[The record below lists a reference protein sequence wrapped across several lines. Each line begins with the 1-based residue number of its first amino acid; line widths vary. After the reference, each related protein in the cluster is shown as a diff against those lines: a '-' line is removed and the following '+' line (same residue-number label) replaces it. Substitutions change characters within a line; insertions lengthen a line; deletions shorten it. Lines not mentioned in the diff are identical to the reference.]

1 MALDLIV
8 VGCGPAGYKAALGAA
23 RMGAAVAVVENGLPG
38 GNCLNEGCIPT
49 RALLHPAMLIEDV
62 NALAGRGLVGAVH
75 GDFAAAVRH
84 KDAVVA
90 SLRDG
95 LPGAMQRL
103 GIRLLRGAARLEAP
117 GRVRVGDQVLEAD
130 RIVVASGSQPR
141 ALAQC
146 PFDGRVVVSSR
157 EFYSTLAVLP
167 ERVLCV
173 GGGAVGVEAAYLAR
187 QYGARVTV
195 IEQGP
200 RLLPHYAR
208 VPEHV
213 ADLLEARLER
223 LGVDVR
229 TEARVVACRAQD
241 GRARVA
247 FDDGSEDEFGL
258 VLVAVG
264 RAPNTAGLGL
274 EDLGASFT
282 PSGQVRTDAFL
293 QTGAPG
299 VYAAGDVRDGP
310 MTANAALY
318 DGKLVV
324 ENALGGERTRANYFK
339 VPFVVNSAL
348 EIATVGLT
356 EAQAEGAGFAPRVAH
371 ASFGAS
377 GKARARH
384 DYDGFIEVV
393 HDLETGQLLG
403 GCIVGP
409 EAGEQIL
416 LLGAACRSDRG
427 LWFLKDL
434 SYSHPSWCE
443 ELERAIDPYAATLA
457 RDAENLF
464 RPGIHAGD

>member
-8 VGCGPAGYKAALGAA
+8 VGCGPAGYKAAVGAA
-23 RMGAAVAVVENGLPG
+23 RLGASVAVVESGRPG

-49 RALLHPAMLIEDV
+49 RALLHPAMLIEDC
-62 NALAGRGLVGAVH
+62 NALAGRGLVGAVR

-90 SLRDG
+90 SLRNG
-95 LPGAMQRL
+95 LPGALERL
-103 GIRLLRGAARLEAP
+103 GIRLLRGAAKFEAP
-117 GRVRVGDQVLEAD
+117 GRLRVGDELLEAP
-130 RIVVASGSQPR
+130 RVVIATGSQPR
-141 ALAQC
+141 ALAEL
-146 PFDGRVVVSSR
+146 PLDGRVVVSSH
-157 EFYSTLAVLP
+157 EFYSTLNELP
-167 ERVLCV
+167 GRVLCV
-173 GGGAVGVEAAYLAR
+173 GGGAIGVEAAYLAR
-187 QYGARVTV
+187 QYGAQVAIVERA
-195 IEQGP
+195 P
-200 RLLPHYAR
+200 RLLPSAR
-208 VPEHV
+208 MPEHV
-213 ADLLEARLER
+213 ADLLETRLER
-223 LGVDVR
+223 LGVEVL
-229 TEARVVACRAQD
+229 TETQVAACRVES
-241 GRARVA
+241 GRARVT
-247 FDDGSEDEFGL
+247 FDDGSESDFGL

-264 RAPNTAGLGL
+264 RAPNSTGLGL
-274 EDLGASFT
+274 EEIGARLT
-282 PSGQVRTDAFL
+282 PSGQLRTDGFL
-293 QTGAPG
+293 QTAVPG
-299 VYAAGDVRDGP
+299 VYAAGDVREGP

-416 LLGAACRSDRG
+416 LLGAACRSERG
-427 LWFLKDL
+427 LWFLKDM

-443 ELERAIDPYAATLA
+443 ELERAIDPYAASLA

>member
-1 MALDLIV
+1 MAPDLVV

-23 RMGAAVAVVENGLPG
+23 RMGAAVAVIESGRPG

-49 RALLHPAMLIEDV
+49 RALLHPAALIEDI
-62 NALAGRGLVGAVH
+62 NALAGRGLVGAVR

-95 LPGAMQRL
+95 LPGVMQRL
-103 GIRLLRGAARLEAP
+103 GIRVLRGEAKLVAP
-117 GRVRVGDQVLEAD
+117 RGVRVNGELVEAE
-130 RIVVASGSQPR
+130 RVVVATGARPR
-141 ALAQC
+141 ALDEC

-157 EFYSTLAVLP
+157 EFYSTLAELP
-167 ERVLCV
+167 GRVLCV
-173 GGGAVGVEAAYLAR
+173 GGGAIGVEAAYLAR
-187 QYGARVTV
+187 QYGADVTV
-195 IEQGP
+195 VEHGA
-200 RLLPHYAR
+200 RLLPSYPR

-213 ADLLEARLER
+213 ADLLETRLER
-223 LGVDVR
+223 LGVL
-229 TEARVVACRAQD
+229 TETQVAACRVED

-247 FDDGSEDEFGL
+247 FDDGNEDEFGL

-274 EDLGASFT
+274 EEIGVRLA
-282 PSGQVRTDAFL
+282 PSGHVRTDAFL
-293 QTGAPG
+293 QTAAPG
-299 VYAAGDVRDGP
+299 VYAAGDVREGP

-324 ENALGGERTRANYFK
+324 ENALGGERTRANYYK

-356 EAQAEGAGFAPRVAH
+356 GAQAEAAGFSPRVAH

>member
-8 VGCGPAGYKAALGAA
+8 VGCGPAGYKAAVGAA
-23 RMGAAVAVVENGLPG
+23 RLGATVAVVEHAKPG

-49 RALLHPAMLIEDV
+49 RALLHPAALIEDC
-62 NALAGRGLVGAVH
+62 NALAGRGLVGAVR

-90 SLRDG
+90 SLRNG

-103 GIRLLRGAARLEAP
+103 GIKMLRGTARFEAP
-117 GRVRVGDQVLEAD
+117 GRVRVGEELLEAP
-130 RIVVASGSQPR
+130 RVVVATGSRPR
-141 ALAQC
+141 ALAEM
-146 PFDGRVVVSSR
+146 PFDGRVVVSSH
-157 EFYSTLAVLP
+157 EFFSTLAGLP

-173 GGGAVGVEAAYLAR
+173 GGGAIGVEAAYLAR
-187 QYGARVTV
+187 QYGARVTIV
-195 IEQGP
+195 ERGP
-200 RLLPHYAR
+200 RLLPGYPR

-223 LGVDVR
+223 LGVEVR
-229 TEARVVACRAQD
+229 TETQVAACRVAGD
-241 GRARVA
+241 RARVSL
-247 FDDGSEDEFGL
+247 DDGSEDDYGL

-264 RAPNTAGLGL
+264 RAANSAGLGL
-274 EDLGASFT
+274 EAIGVRTSA
-282 PSGQVRTDAFL
+282 SGQLRTDAFL
-293 QTGAPG
+293 HTDVPSLF
-299 VYAAGDVRDGP
+299 AAGDVREGP

-348 EIATVGLT
+348 EIATVGLA
-356 EAQAEGAGFAPRVAH
+356 EAQAEAAGFAPRVAH

-416 LLGAACRSDRG
+416 LLGAACRSERG

-464 RPGIHAGD
+464 RPGIHAGN